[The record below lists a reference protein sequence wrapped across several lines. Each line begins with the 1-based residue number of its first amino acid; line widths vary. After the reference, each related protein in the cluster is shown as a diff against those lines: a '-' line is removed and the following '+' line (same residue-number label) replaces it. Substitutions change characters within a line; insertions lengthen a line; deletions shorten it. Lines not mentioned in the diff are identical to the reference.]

1 MSWQIQ
7 RPRQKKK
14 ISYSVIL
21 TKLQALCVLLRKEAF
36 KGDLFWFLPARY
48 IYSWT
53 KVALYD
59 SQLGATPLF
68 IYTCQLPSS
77 SLKPNFF
84 LIGFPSSTQNSNKEV
99 SPYTLHKFLW
109 SIEFFCKLK
118 IQFLVWLMMCLSR
131 ITMQDIAQAKSLEV
145 RDLAQN
151 LIENEKMIRFFKYKQ
166 HRWQYLNGQLHV
178 WQNYIHSKW
187 IFIIGQTTG
196 PRVCGSSW
204 WYSLRTV
211 RGLDCWASVKCQSQ
225 TAPLHPEGSEGAG
238 LCSPAERAS
247 KTIWQDFSSPGLCS
261 AAVDAHERDYSSV
274 KPAALSSETITSSE
288 ITHADWV
295 LLNFWG
301 IFFVMQRNSHTADV
315 VTLHRPTEI

>member
-1 MSWQIQ
+1 MSG
-7 RPRQKKK
+7 PRGLDCCTIGYCINQCDSRHVMTNPKTKTKKK

-166 HRWQYLNGQLHV
+166 HR
-178 WQNYIHSKW
+178 
-187 IFIIGQTTG
+187 
-196 PRVCGSSW
+196 
-204 WYSLRTV
+204 
-211 RGLDCWASVKCQSQ
+211 
-225 TAPLHPEGSEGAG
+225 
-238 LCSPAERAS
+238 
-247 KTIWQDFSSPGLCS
+247 
-261 AAVDAHERDYSSV
+261 
-274 KPAALSSETITSSE
+274 
-288 ITHADWV
+288 
-295 LLNFWG
+295 
-301 IFFVMQRNSHTADV
+301 
-315 VTLHRPTEI
+315 